1 MRPHHSCLVLLILMM
16 LLLSQSSSVNCSRA
30 LRSAASNNKST
41 FREAIHAGVRFFSM
55 LFSSSSSSAA
65 SASVKDRVLVR
76 EEMYPLAS
84 GPSRKGS
91 GH

>member
-1 MRPHHSCLVLLILMM
+1 M
-16 LLLSQSSSVNCSRA
+16 LLVISQSNSVYCRA
-30 LRSAASNNKST
+30 LPSVASAKNKSSL
-41 FREAIHAGVRFFSM
+41 RQAIRRAGVRFLSN
-55 LFSSSSSSAA
+55 FSSSSA
-65 SASVKDRVLVR
+65 SADDYSVKDRVLVE